1 MVESAMFILPVVAHI
16 SRLDHLEGK
25 EAEGVVVTKLVEVI
39 IIVMVVEMQVIGM
52 LWDHFKDFN
61 VKQIFYLFSLF
72 PKSLVKFRHLTVRS
86 WLNDV

>member
-1 MVESAMFILPVVAHI
+1 MVESAMFLL

-25 EAEGVVVTKLVEVI
+25 EAEGVVVTKLVKVIIII
-39 IIVMVVEMQVIGM
+39 IIVMVVEMQVISM

-72 PKSLVKFRHLTVRS
+72 PSLLSNFDT
-86 WLNDV
+86 

>member
-1 MVESAMFILPVVAHI
+1 MVESAMFLL

-25 EAEGVVVTKLVEVI
+25 EAEGVVVTKLVKVII
-39 IIVMVVEMQVIGM
+39 IIVMVVEMQVISM

-72 PKSLVKFRHLTVRS
+72 PSLLSNFDT
-86 WLNDV
+86 